1 MHCHVAKASWLE
13 ALCSRVCPGR
23 ATSLLCVRVLDPH
36 AGYHSLQ
43 RASSCAPLLA
53 ELQQYYN
60 NQGRFPDSRVMLC
73 FGEEFPDTVP
83 LRCKLILV
91 QVWQLLSCAL
101 LLIPDTGLHLF
112 SELYCSFFFPTS
124 RIWLQSL
131 VGVSLLRHCC
141 LSQTPWLADVV

>member
-73 FGEEFPDTVP
+73 FGEEFPDTVH
-83 LRCKLILV
+83 C
-91 QVWQLLSCAL
+91 
-101 LLIPDTGLHLF
+101 
-112 SELYCSFFFPTS
+112 
-124 RIWLQSL
+124 
-131 VGVSLLRHCC
+131 GVSSS
-141 LSQTPWLADVV
+141 LSRYGSCYHVPCF